1 LIEYGFASKVKESF
15 LQIGNRNFAIDLN
28 LYYQKAVKAIAF
40 WVKNPKSIEEM
51 TTKEKEQ
58 FFSFDNLVLNSPD
71 WQKQVKRYA
80 KKAQQDV
87 VLQQLSQQSTAIANP
102 FLLMLSRLSVMVA
115 DHNYSSLTNA
125 DKAKR
130 VTR

>member
-1 LIEYGFASKVKESF
+1 MDKLPPVAQWVAWLIVTHHRLPPLIEYGFASKVKESF

-58 FFSFDNLVLNSPD
+58 FFSFDNLVLNS
-71 WQKQVKRYA
+71 
-80 KKAQQDV
+80 
-87 VLQQLSQQSTAIANP
+87 
-102 FLLMLSRLSVMVA
+102 
-115 DHNYSSLTNA
+115 
-125 DKAKR
+125 
-130 VTR
+130 